1 MQTSIY
7 YTLKKSRAKINSSFT
22 LFIIC
27 FLLFIIKLKLKIELL
42 FMLNNYKMSTI
53 IAKQLIINNIYLP
66 MELIDI
72 IKDYT
77 FRKIKKI
84 SKNDGRY
91 NMLLTIPDIEYDY
104 IDDTRCVYLN
114 ITAKKDYFL
123 VYKKFEIQIQTL
135 RYGDDDDDNTIY
147 FVDGSIFVI
156 E

>member
-1 MQTSIY
+1 
-7 YTLKKSRAKINSSFT
+7 
-22 LFIIC
+22 
-27 FLLFIIKLKLKIELL
+27 
-42 FMLNNYKMSTI
+42 MLNNYKMSTI

-72 IKDYT
+72 IKDYA

-84 SKNDGRY
+84 SKNDSRY

-104 IDDTRCVYLN
+104 IDDNMFVYLN
-114 ITAKKDYFL
+114 ITAEKDYFL

-135 RYGDDDDDNTIY
+135 RYGDDDDDNRIY